1 MRSSLVLVAAM
12 LASAPAFAQDAFPSR
27 PITMIVAFPPGG
39 VADITARPTAFAMEK
54 VLKQR
59 VIIENKPGAAGAT
72 GNAYVANSKPDG
84 YTLLMALS
92 SISVIPEAE
101 RLQGKKPPYEL
112 AQFAPIA
119 LISADPV
126 VLVVR
131 EESPWKSLK
140 DFVQDAKSRPG
151 KISYSSSGIFGALHM
166 PYTLLEHATGITLW
180 HVPYNGGGPAV
191 QALLGGQVDST
202 VGGPAAMIGQIKGK
216 RFRPLA
222 PGPDRAVDPVGGED
236 QVRIPVRGE
245 VAHPFCWYSSVTPR
259 LRHRRCRMS
268 RRSCRD
274 IPAKPWPVEV
284 TTVPRQWMSMSS
296 QWAKARAIS
305 SCVSRSAW
313 AKCSRVAS
321 EKTTPNPNV
330 SSARFRSTTVT
341 SCAGSAFFMRAAK

>member
-1 MRSSLVLVAAM
+1 LNCSKEEEKNMRSFLVLVAAM

-39 VADITARPTAFAMEK
+39 VADITARPTAYAMEK

-101 RLQGKKPPYEL
+101 RLQGKRPPYEL

-202 VGGPAAMIGQIKGK
+202 VGGPAAMIGQITGK

-222 PGPDRAVDPVGGED
+222 SFGDKRLASLPDVPTLKELGIDAEYFIWAGLLAPAATPPAVQQKLRDAVRQAVQDSVLRDAMAKVATPINYLDGPEFQKFWDADAKKLTEAVKRVK
-236 QVRIPVRGE
+236 I
-245 VAHPFCWYSSVTPR
+245 
-259 LRHRRCRMS
+259 
-268 RRSCRD
+268 
-274 IPAKPWPVEV
+274 VE
-284 TTVPRQWMSMSS
+284 Q
-296 QWAKARAIS
+296 K
-305 SCVSRSAW
+305 
-313 AKCSRVAS
+313 
-321 EKTTPNPNV
+321 
-330 SSARFRSTTVT
+330 
-341 SCAGSAFFMRAAK
+341 

>member
-1 MRSSLVLVAAM
+1 MHRVLMLVT
-12 LASAPAFAQDAFPSR
+12 LAILAAPAFAQDAFPSR

-59 VIIENKPGAAGAT
+59 VIIENKPGAAGGT
-72 GNAYVANSKPDG
+72 GNAYVANAKPDG

-222 PGPDRAVDPVGGED
+222 SFGNKRLASLPDVPTLKELGIDAEYFIWAGLLAPAATPPAVQQKLRDAVRQAVQDSVLRDAMAKVATPINYLDGPEFQKFWDVDAKKLTEAVKRVK
-236 QVRIPVRGE
+236 I
-245 VAHPFCWYSSVTPR
+245 
-259 LRHRRCRMS
+259 
-268 RRSCRD
+268 
-274 IPAKPWPVEV
+274 VE
-284 TTVPRQWMSMSS
+284 Q
-296 QWAKARAIS
+296 K
-305 SCVSRSAW
+305 
-313 AKCSRVAS
+313 K
-321 EKTTPNPNV
+321 
-330 SSARFRSTTVT
+330 
-341 SCAGSAFFMRAAK
+341 

>member
-1 MRSSLVLVAAM
+1 MRSLLAFVAA
-12 LASAPAFAQDAFPSR
+12 LAAAPAFAQDAFPSR

-59 VIIENKPGAAGAT
+59 VIIENKPGAAGGT

-131 EESPWKSLK
+131 EESPWKNLN
-140 DFVQDAKSRPG
+140 DFVKDAKSRPG

-180 HVPYNGGGPAV
+180 HVPYNGGGPA
-191 QALLGGQVDST
+191 
-202 VGGPAAMIGQIKGK
+202 AMIGQIKGK
-216 RFRPLA
+216 KFRPLA
-222 PGPDRAVDPVGGED
+222 SFGNKRLASLPDVPTLKELGIDAEYFIWAGLLAPAATPPAVQQKLRDAVRQAVQDSALRDAMAKVATPINYLDGPEFQKFWDADAKKLTEAVKRVK
-236 QVRIPVRGE
+236 I
-245 VAHPFCWYSSVTPR
+245 
-259 LRHRRCRMS
+259 
-268 RRSCRD
+268 
-274 IPAKPWPVEV
+274 VE
-284 TTVPRQWMSMSS
+284 Q
-296 QWAKARAIS
+296 K
-305 SCVSRSAW
+305 
-313 AKCSRVAS
+313 K
-321 EKTTPNPNV
+321 
-330 SSARFRSTTVT
+330 
-341 SCAGSAFFMRAAK
+341 

>member
-1 MRSSLVLVAAM
+1 MRSLLMLVAA
-12 LASAPAFAQDAFPSR
+12 LAAAPALAQDAFPSR

-39 VADITARPTAFAMEK
+39 VADITARPTAYAMEK
-54 VLKQR
+54 VLNQR
-59 VIIENKPGAAGAT
+59 VIVENKPGAAGAT
-72 GNAYVANSKPDG
+72 GNAYVANAKPDG

-131 EESPWKSLK
+131 EESPWKNLK

-216 RFRPLA
+216 KFRPLA
-222 PGPDRAVDPVGGED
+222 SFGNKRLASLPDVPTLKELGIDAEYFIWAGLLAPAATPPAVQQKLRDAVRQAVQEPALRDAMAKVATPINYLDGPEFQKFWDADAKKLTEAVKRVK
-236 QVRIPVRGE
+236 I
-245 VAHPFCWYSSVTPR
+245 
-259 LRHRRCRMS
+259 
-268 RRSCRD
+268 
-274 IPAKPWPVEV
+274 VE
-284 TTVPRQWMSMSS
+284 Q
-296 QWAKARAIS
+296 K
-305 SCVSRSAW
+305 
-313 AKCSRVAS
+313 K
-321 EKTTPNPNV
+321 
-330 SSARFRSTTVT
+330 
-341 SCAGSAFFMRAAK
+341 

>member
-1 MRSSLVLVAAM
+1 MLVAA
-12 LASAPAFAQDAFPSR
+12 LAAAPALAQDAFPTR

-54 VLKQR
+54 ILKQR

-101 RLQGKKPPYEL
+101 RLQGKRPPYEL

-216 RFRPLA
+216 KFRPLA
-222 PGPDRAVDPVGGED
+222 SFGNKRLASLPDVPTLKELGIDAEYFIWAGLLAPAATPPAVQQKLRDAVRQAVQDSALRDAMAKVATPINYLDGPEFQKFWDADAKKLTEAVKRVK
-236 QVRIPVRGE
+236 I
-245 VAHPFCWYSSVTPR
+245 
-259 LRHRRCRMS
+259 
-268 RRSCRD
+268 
-274 IPAKPWPVEV
+274 VE
-284 TTVPRQWMSMSS
+284 Q
-296 QWAKARAIS
+296 K
-305 SCVSRSAW
+305 
-313 AKCSRVAS
+313 K
-321 EKTTPNPNV
+321 
-330 SSARFRSTTVT
+330 
-341 SCAGSAFFMRAAK
+341 

>member
-1 MRSSLVLVAAM
+1 MRLFFALLAAA
-12 LASAPAFAQDAFPSR
+12 LAVVPAFAQDAFPSR

-72 GNAYVANSKPDG
+72 GNAYVANAKPDG

-131 EESPWKSLK
+131 EESPWKNLN
-140 DFVQDAKSRPG
+140 DFIQDAKSRPG

-222 PGPDRAVDPVGGED
+222 SFGDKRLASLPDVPTLKELGIDAEYFIWAGLL
-236 QVRIPVRGE
+236 
-245 VAHPFCWYSSVTPR
+245 A
-259 LRHRRCRMS
+259 
-268 RRSCRD
+268 
-274 IPAKPWPVEV
+274 PA
-284 TTVPRQWMSMSS
+284 
-296 QWAKARAIS
+296 
-305 SCVSRSAW
+305 
-313 AKCSRVAS
+313 
-321 EKTTPNPNV
+321 TTPPAV
-330 SSARFRSTTVT
+330 QQKLRDAVRQAVQDSALRD
-341 SCAGSAFFMRAAK
+341 AMAKVATPINYLDGPEFQKFWDADAKKLAEAVKQVKIVEQK